1 MNTKQPMLSIYCLL
15 KNGKEDELM
24 FDIDLSHDPLLNKP
38 YTESWIIHLIEKKYK
53 IIDDIEQ
60 IHISQYNNIY
70 ELPEWYVNL
79 Q

>member
-1 MNTKQPMLSIYCLL
+1 MLSIYCLL

-38 YTESWIIHLIEKKYK
+38 YTESWIIHLIEKKHK
-53 IIDDIEQ
+53 TIETIEQ
-60 IHISQYNNIY
+60 INILQYNSDNCIY
-70 ELPEWYVNL
+70 DLPEWYLDL